1 MSFQPTTREVREPSS
16 IPLPVD
22 EPPTIDSSQQPL
34 PDAIAPLS
42 PSPEDRGATAEA
54 KVSSAS
60 EQLSAATA
68 AESEPVAGPSGT
80 SAPITAGEDY
90 SVILGMDIS
99 ELPEGVDP
107 SFLAALPEDM
117 RQEVIDEQRRLQAIR
132 QRAAQNTEA
141 GITEVNPEFLAA
153 LPPNIQEEVLAQQRI
168 EQVAFVFKFTTEW
181 SVLQKVIF
189 HY

>member
-1 MSFQPTTREVREPSS
+1 
-16 IPLPVD
+16 
-22 EPPTIDSSQQPL
+22 
-34 PDAIAPLS
+34 
-42 PSPEDRGATAEA
+42 
-54 KVSSAS
+54 
-60 EQLSAATA
+60 
-68 AESEPVAGPSGT
+68 
-80 SAPITAGEDY
+80 
-90 SVILGMDIS
+90 
-99 ELPEGVDP
+99 
-107 SFLAALPEDM
+107 M

>member
-1 MSFQPTTREVREPSS
+1 MLFQPTTREVREPSS

-22 EPPTIDSSQQPL
+22 EPSTIDSSQQPL

-42 PSPEDRGATAEA
+42 PSPEDRGAAAEA
-54 KVSSAS
+54 KVSSAT
-60 EQLSAATA
+60 EQPSTA

-107 SFLAALPEDM
+107 
-117 RQEVIDEQRRLQAIR
+117 
-132 QRAAQNTEA
+132 
-141 GITEVNPEFLAA
+141 
-153 LPPNIQEEVLAQQRI
+153 
-168 EQVAFVFKFTTEW
+168 
-181 SVLQKVIF
+181 
-189 HY
+189 

>member
-1 MSFQPTTREVREPSS
+1 MLFQPTTREVREPSS

-22 EPPTIDSSQQPL
+22 EPSTIDSSQQPL

-42 PSPEDRGATAEA
+42 PSPEDRGAAAEA
-54 KVSSAS
+54 KVSSAT
-60 EQLSAATA
+60 EQPSTA

-181 SVLQKVIF
+181 NVLQKVIF